1 MKKILF
7 SLLALFLI
15 PAAAPAD
22 ERPLVFGAIAVKKAS
37 QVRKSLDPLI
47 RYLADE
53 MEREIV
59 FETGKD
65 YPDTIA
71 KFRSGHFDLGYIGPS
86 PYVLATA
93 GAEPSEV
100 FRLVGGLETGGE
112 PYYYTVIIA
121 AAGNGA
127 IENLDDINGK
137 AFGFGSRQSTLS
149 CYVPCKMLMDR
160 GVFDTLNDYRFLGRH
175 DKVVQY
181 VAGGMVDAG
190 GIKEAVALRYPDKI
204 KIVGKSEPIYDF
216 LLVAHHSMD
225 EESFQRLQRAA
236 LSLKDPEVLGAIKPG
251 VTGFIETRDEN
262 YENLRAMMQAVDE
275 RLGTNE

>member
-7 SLLALFLI
+7 SLLAFFLI
-15 PAAAPAD
+15 PAAAPAVD
-22 ERPLVFGAIAVKKAS
+22 RPLVFGAIAVKKAS
-37 QVRKSLDPLI
+37 QVRESLDPLI

-53 MEREIV
+53 MGREIV

-71 KFRSGHFDLGYIGPS
+71 KFRSGRFDLGYIGPS

-100 FRLVGGLETGGE
+100 FRLVGGLETDGE

-127 IENLDDINGK
+127 IKNLDDVNGK
-137 AFGFGSRQSTLS
+137 VFGFGSRQSTLS
-149 CYVPCKMLMDR
+149 CYVPCKMLMDQ

-216 LLVAHHSMD
+216 LLVAHHSM
-225 EESFQRLQRAA
+225 EEEPFQRLRRAA
-236 LSLKDPEVLGAIKPG
+236 LSLKDPGVLGAIKPG

-262 YENLRAMMQAVDE
+262 YQNLRTIMHAVDE
-275 RLGTNE
+275 KLGTNE